1 MLTLQVPADGAADIG
16 GNLNEASD
24 THSVEVDTVASTLEI
39 TGVPDSIQNDI
50 FFITVTFREPVTG
63 FTNTD
68 IVLTREG
75 TANALIVVTGEG
87 TIYRARITPVGT
99 GALDIQ
105 VPAGGAFDIG
115 DNPNPDS
122 AVHHVP
128 IDVTRPTVEITEVP
142 EEVQSGAFT
151 VKIVFSEDVFGF
163 DSEDLDVTPT
173 DAATADAT
181 VTGQRDT
188 YIAQITPAGAGSV
201 EIQVPENV
209 AEDVADNLNLASA
222 VHTIGV
228 DVTRPTVT
236 LTDVPDLPQN
246 GVFEVTIIF
255 SEEVSGFIDT
265 DIVLSGTDTAEA
277 TITLSGGG
285 STYSA
290 ELTPTGAGELTLQ
303 VPENIAADM
312 GGNLNTASVA
322 HTIRIDTVCPSV
334 TITDVPQ
341 FVSAGAFAVTV
352 TFSEAVTGFTD
363 TDITLIGTGTA
374 GGTATVAGEGS
385 AYTVQITPS
394 GTGTLTVQVPEAVAL
409 DIGGNPNT
417 ESEAHSMGVDAILP
431 SVTITSVPTTI
442 QNGPFSVAITFSDDV
457 TGFIGTDVAVTGTDP
472 GTAATVALSGSGTTY
487 TAELTPTGEGS
498 LTIQVP
504 ENVATDAAGNSNT
517 ASNTATVQVDTV
529 RPSVTI
535 TDVPNT
541 VQSGTF
547 NVTVTFSEDVT
558 GFTSTDM
565 SVTGTGTASPTVTV
579 SGSGSAYIT
588 ELTLT
593 GAGSLSIQVPEAVA
607 FDVGGNPNTESSVP
621 TVLVDATRPSV
632 TLTDVPEPIQTGGFA
647 VTITFSEP
655 VTGFTS
661 SDIVLT
667 PTGTSEATVTLSGS
681 GSVYTDQITPTGT
694 GRFTLQVPENVAS
707 DAQGNLNTA
716 SAQHSVE
723 VDTGQPSVTI
733 TDVPTTT
740 QIGVFSVTITFS
752 EEVTDFTWSA
762 VALTLTDTAVATV
775 RLSGSGSIYTAQIT
789 PTGTGSLSIQVPENV
804 AGDRAGNLNTAST
817 PHSIPVDATRPSVT
831 ITDVPD
837 SIQTGDFS
845 VTVIFSEE
853 MIGFTAEDLTV
864 TGADTVSATVTL
876 SGSGRIYTATLTPTG
891 AGAITLQVPE
901 NVATDAEGNPNTVS
915 PPHSVEVDTEHPSV
929 TVTDVP
935 TGLQIGVFSVTIIF
949 SEAVTGFTEADLAV
963 TGADTASAAVTLSGS
978 GRAYTA
984 QIIPTGVG
992 SFALQVPEHVAT
1004 DAAGNLNTASVAH
1017 SVAVNINRPTVTI
1030 TDVPTALQAGG
1041 FSVTITFSTEVTG
1054 FTGTDIALTPSGTAS
1069 ATVVVLGS
1077 GSTYTA
1083 QLTPTGIGALS
1094 IQVQENVAADAN
1106 GNLNTASATHT
1117 VEIDTTRPVVDTT
1130 RPRVTITDVPTAP
1143 QAGPFSVTVTF
1154 SEDVTGFIGAEV
1166 RLTNTD
1172 TAAGTVILT
1181 GSGRIYTAQ
1190 ITPTGTGHLT
1200 IQVPENVA
1208 ADANGNLNTVSQAH
1222 SIEIDTTRPSVTVTS
1237 VPTPPQ
1243 TGVFSVTITF
1253 STAVTG
1259 FTEADVAVPSGTS
1272 SATVTVAGRGSTY
1285 TATLTP
1291 TGAGALTIQVPEN
1304 VAADAAGNLNT
1315 ASVAHSVSVDT
1326 IRPSVSITTPAGIQ
1340 EEPFDVTVVF
1350 SEPGTGFILSELEV
1364 AGVGVRLTNWA
1375 PQPGGTHYIA
1385 QITSDDATQV
1395 IVTFTVPENVTTDD
1409 AGNVNTAAEPQ
1420 TVEVDT
1426 AVPPTVV
1433 GIETTVDETNPDSD
1447 PDIND
1452 LDGECDSVDGPLV
1465 GGTIGHITVS
1475 AYTPYNTSP
1484 VTDVVRFEIRR
1495 QKDTAWMRVEEMATE
1510 STVAEGTLNRYRKWL
1525 IELDTTG
1532 LNDTITK
1539 DDPAGGRDVRVDA
1552 NPYLIRAVAIA
1563 GGEAHTGDDDLYASF
1578 SVDNIDDVAPL
1589 ESTVIVAIS
1598 DNIGTVTA
1606 SDAGVFTCGGIV
1618 AEGVAPPVVTLI
1630 AKPRAHIKTFDHIRL
1645 VVNTRYANG
1654 THGPV
1659 VDVGEVVF
1667 EEVECNRYTATV
1679 DVSPLPNA
1687 EYAFQALAVDA
1698 AMNLE
1703 KKVASAGTPVDV
1715 ANYLPPPESVTTVD
1729 WLDNTE
1735 KDVAVLIE
1743 AYPNGYP
1750 ITQQFTFT
1758 VVAAGIYPGE
1768 LDVVFAGASARAAGT
1783 LTVEQTKDGGGG
1795 LADPRTF
1802 VVTLDLATTPDGTYP
1817 LTGLITKRNGA
1828 STFRLP
1834 QLKLDNTEP
1843 VVEVIVPQSGSE
1855 LSPLPTIH
1863 AKFTDGAGSGVFSS
1877 NDTVILE
1884 LVRLTP
1890 NGEAIEIPIDPNK
1903 VVIADTGTVGYTSP
1917 DVLIGDAYLLTV
1929 TVIDHLGNTTTV
1941 DVDFTIVGTLPGVSI
1956 LSPRP
1961 GQALSHDAV
1970 VTNGAG
1976 LETPFRWTF
1985 TVVLDNTPPEISSV
1999 TPQGLVET
2007 ADVTLS
2013 AVVVDEQSA
2022 ITSVTIAVDGGD
2034 ATPVAE
2040 ADIQAGTIS
2049 QAVTGLESGTHS
2061 ATIVA
2066 TSSGGS
2072 TSHVWTFTV
2081 MLDTT
2086 APEISAVAPQ
2096 GVVREANV
2104 MLSAV
2109 VVDEQSAIT
2118 SVMIAVDGGA
2128 ATPVAKADIQAG
2140 NTISV

>member
-1 MLTLQVPADGAADIG
+1 M
-16 GNLNEASD
+16 
-24 THSVEVDTVASTLEI
+24 
-39 TGVPDSIQNDI
+39 
-50 FFITVTFREPVTG
+50 TG
-63 FTNTD
+63 FTK
-68 IVLTREG
+68 
-75 TANALIVVTGEG
+75 A
-87 TIYRARITPVGT
+87 
-99 GALDIQ
+99 
-105 VPAGGAFDIG
+105 
-115 DNPNPDS
+115 
-122 AVHHVP
+122 
-128 IDVTRPTVEITEVP
+128 
-142 EEVQSGAFT
+142 
-151 VKIVFSEDVFGF
+151 
-163 DSEDLDVTPT
+163 
-173 DAATADAT
+173 
-181 VTGQRDT
+181 
-188 YIAQITPAGAGSV
+188 
-201 EIQVPENV
+201 
-209 AEDVADNLNLASA
+209 
-222 VHTIGV
+222 
-228 DVTRPTVT
+228 
-236 LTDVPDLPQN
+236 
-246 GVFEVTIIF
+246 
-255 SEEVSGFIDT
+255 
-265 DIVLSGTDTAEA
+265 
-277 TITLSGGG
+277 
-285 STYSA
+285 
-290 ELTPTGAGELTLQ
+290 
-303 VPENIAADM
+303 
-312 GGNLNTASVA
+312 
-322 HTIRIDTVCPSV
+322 
-334 TITDVPQ
+334 
-341 FVSAGAFAVTV
+341 
-352 TFSEAVTGFTD
+352 
-363 TDITLIGTGTA
+363 
-374 GGTATVAGEGS
+374 
-385 AYTVQITPS
+385 
-394 GTGTLTVQVPEAVAL
+394 
-409 DIGGNPNT
+409 
-417 ESEAHSMGVDAILP
+417 
-431 SVTITSVPTTI
+431 
-442 QNGPFSVAITFSDDV
+442 
-457 TGFIGTDVAVTGTDP
+457 DVAVT
-472 GTAATVALSGSGTTY
+472 
-487 TAELTPTGEGS
+487 
-498 LTIQVP
+498 
-504 ENVATDAAGNSNT
+504 
-517 ASNTATVQVDTV
+517 
-529 RPSVTI
+529 
-535 TDVPNT
+535 
-541 VQSGTF
+541 
-547 NVTVTFSEDVT
+547 
-558 GFTSTDM
+558 
-565 SVTGTGTASPTVTV
+565 
-579 SGSGSAYIT
+579 
-588 ELTLT
+588 
-593 GAGSLSIQVPEAVA
+593 
-607 FDVGGNPNTESSVP
+607 
-621 TVLVDATRPSV
+621 
-632 TLTDVPEPIQTGGFA
+632 
-647 VTITFSEP
+647 
-655 VTGFTS
+655 
-661 SDIVLT
+661 
-667 PTGTSEATVTLSGS
+667 
-681 GSVYTDQITPTGT
+681 
-694 GRFTLQVPENVAS
+694 
-707 DAQGNLNTA
+707 
-716 SAQHSVE
+716 
-723 VDTGQPSVTI
+723 
-733 TDVPTTT
+733 
-740 QIGVFSVTITFS
+740 
-752 EEVTDFTWSA
+752 
-762 VALTLTDTAVATV
+762 
-775 RLSGSGSIYTAQIT
+775 
-789 PTGTGSLSIQVPENV
+789 
-804 AGDRAGNLNTAST
+804 
-817 PHSIPVDATRPSVT
+817 
-831 ITDVPD
+831 
-837 SIQTGDFS
+837 
-845 VTVIFSEE
+845 
-853 MIGFTAEDLTV
+853 
-864 TGADTVSATVTL
+864 
-876 SGSGRIYTATLTPTG
+876 
-891 AGAITLQVPE
+891 
-901 NVATDAEGNPNTVS
+901 
-915 PPHSVEVDTEHPSV
+915 
-929 TVTDVP
+929 
-935 TGLQIGVFSVTIIF
+935 
-949 SEAVTGFTEADLAV
+949 
-963 TGADTASAAVTLSGS
+963 
-978 GRAYTA
+978 
-984 QIIPTGVG
+984 
-992 SFALQVPEHVAT
+992 
-1004 DAAGNLNTASVAH
+1004 
-1017 SVAVNINRPTVTI
+1017 
-1030 TDVPTALQAGG
+1030 
-1041 FSVTITFSTEVTG
+1041 
-1054 FTGTDIALTPSGTAS
+1054 
-1069 ATVVVLGS
+1069 
-1077 GSTYTA
+1077 
-1083 QLTPTGIGALS
+1083 
-1094 IQVQENVAADAN
+1094 
-1106 GNLNTASATHT
+1106 
-1117 VEIDTTRPVVDTT
+1117 
-1130 RPRVTITDVPTAP
+1130 
-1143 QAGPFSVTVTF
+1143 
-1154 SEDVTGFIGAEV
+1154 
-1166 RLTNTD
+1166 
-1172 TAAGTVILT
+1172 
-1181 GSGRIYTAQ
+1181 
-1190 ITPTGTGHLT
+1190 
-1200 IQVPENVA
+1200 
-1208 ADANGNLNTVSQAH
+1208 
-1222 SIEIDTTRPSVTVTS
+1222 
-1237 VPTPPQ
+1237 
-1243 TGVFSVTITF
+1243 
-1253 STAVTG
+1253 
-1259 FTEADVAVPSGTS
+1259 PSGTS

-1326 IRPSVSITTPAGIQ
+1326 IRPSVSITTPAGVQ

-1350 SEPGTGFILSELEV
+1350 SEPVTGFIPSELEV

-1385 QITSDDATQV
+1385 QITPDDATQV
-1395 IVTFTVPENVTTDD
+1395 IVTFTVPENVATDD

-1433 GIETTVDETNPDSD
+1433 GIEVTVDETNPDSD
-1447 PDIND
+1447 PDTND
-1452 LDGECDSVDGPLV
+1452 LDGECNSVYGPLV
-1465 GGTIGHITVS
+1465 GGAMGHITVS

-1484 VTDVVRFEIRR
+1484 VTDAVRFEIRR
-1495 QKDTAWMRVEEMATE
+1495 QKDAAWMRVEEMATE

-1539 DDPAGGRDVRVDA
+1539 DGPAGGRDVRVDA

-1729 WLDNTE
+1729 WMDNTE

-1929 TVIDHLGNTTTV
+1929 TVIDRLGNTTTV

-1961 GQALSHDAV
+1961 GQALSHNAPELIVLYSGVGIEITGFTLSNAAGESVALNDPVQISDPVQLDNHKISYLPTELLANGEYTAAVVVVDTNGEVARDVVTFTVKAADTTPAVITQVSPQGVIKSDSATLSVQAYDEQSGVATVTLSLNGGDAAEGETLAVTGLVSGTQTVEAV

-1976 LETPFRWTF
+1976 LETTFRWTF
-1985 TVVLDNTPPEISSV
+1985 TVVLDTTPPEISSV
-1999 TPQGLVET
+1999 TPQGLVQT
-2007 ADVTLS
+2007 ADVMLS
-2013 AVVVDEQSA
+2013 AVVVDDQSA

-2096 GVVREANV
+2096 GIVRRR
-2104 MLSAV
+2104 L
-2109 VVDEQSAIT
+2109 
-2118 SVMIAVDGGA
+2118 
-2128 ATPVAKADIQAG
+2128 P
-2140 NTISV
+2140 